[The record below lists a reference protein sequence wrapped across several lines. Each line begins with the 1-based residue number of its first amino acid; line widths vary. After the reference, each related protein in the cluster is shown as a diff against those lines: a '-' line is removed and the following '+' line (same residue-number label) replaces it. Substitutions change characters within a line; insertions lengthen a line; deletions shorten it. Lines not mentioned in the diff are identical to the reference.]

1 MSTLRLT
8 LIAIALS
15 TGLFAEDS
23 LIGKWS
29 CSMSDGDTYGILN
42 FRPDHKFE
50 FRDLGVSGSWSG
62 DSDNFNADFDDSF
75 GAADL
80 ERNID
85 CWKMADLDNQAFPL
99 AGLEALRSHGNYVG
113 SWW

>member
-1 MSTLRLT
+1 MSNLRLT
-8 LIAIALS
+8 AMAIALS

-50 FRDLGVSGSWSG
+50 FRDVGVAGSWSG
-62 DSDNFNADFDDSF
+62 DSDNFNAEFDDSF
-75 GAADL
+75 KGERFTGGVVKGMLYIRHNRFGAMSCA
-80 ERNID
+80 
-85 CWKMADLDNQAFPL
+85 PL
-99 AGLEALRSHGNYVG
+99 KSKPVEDR
-113 SWW
+113 